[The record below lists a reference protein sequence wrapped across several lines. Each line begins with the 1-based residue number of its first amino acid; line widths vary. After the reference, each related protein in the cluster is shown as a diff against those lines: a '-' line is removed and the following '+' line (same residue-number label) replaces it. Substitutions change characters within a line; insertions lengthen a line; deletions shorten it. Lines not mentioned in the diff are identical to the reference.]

1 MWKQSF
7 DPLFMRFHWGFE
19 RSRKNDSARFESH
32 HRHHFQLPL
41 QQWFW
46 RSGVQNGHQKGDSVT
61 AQRRWR

>member
-32 HRHHFQLPL
+32 HRHHCFTKEFNISLILPH
-41 QQWFW
+41 FFP
-46 RSGVQNGHQKGDSVT
+46 T
-61 AQRRWR
+61 FPT